1 MYKNNMILKS
11 GRSTYAI
18 PIEVIVFMEKDMR
31 KIRVHT
37 KNNVIEFYGKF
48 SEISKYLDERF
59 MYCHR
64 IYIINMDEIVLMK
77 RQQIYVSSNDC
88 IALGRDAYSRA
99 RKAYGD
105 YIDAGDEK
113 RELEVKQ

>member
-59 MYCHR
+59 MHCHR
-64 IYIINMDEIVLMK
+64 
-77 RQQIYVSSNDC
+77 S
-88 IALGRDAYSRA
+88 
-99 RKAYGD
+99 
-105 YIDAGDEK
+105 
-113 RELEVKQ
+113 

>member
-48 SEISKYLDERF
+48 SEISKY
-59 MYCHR
+59 
-64 IYIINMDEIVLMK
+64 
-77 RQQIYVSSNDC
+77 S
-88 IALGRDAYSRA
+88 G
-99 RKAYGD
+99 
-105 YIDAGDEK
+105 
-113 RELEVKQ
+113 